1 MKQTDGNKRLFWCE
15 ERSVTSAPQADVATG
30 LTRGPD
36 PGWRQVQFAV
46 GADTQF
52 IHCLPRMGGAGCRRG
67 KGASR

>member
-30 LTRGPD
+30 LTGGPN

-67 KGASR
+67 KGARR